1 MIAALT
7 NFVTQTLNL
16 SRFTGPVFDKELRV
30 SSRRKRNYFLRFA
43 YVCLLTGFIAF
54 VWFVT
59 LRIGG
64 STSATYQ
71 VSRMSIIGKYVTTT
85 IVWFQ
90 FIAIQLIA
98 IVMLSNAISDEI
110 YHRTLGLLM
119 TTPVTSLQIVIG
131 KLSSKLLQLV
141 LLLAISL
148 PLLAIVRVMGG
159 VPWDY
164 VVSSLCIT
172 LTAAIF
178 AGSVSLFFSISN
190 RQSHSVIVRTVLV
203 CFLFYIIP
211 LIVMHL
217 LQFAYKVR
225 LSLYYV
231 NPFMAMRYAVT
242 RNMLI
247 PTSAAPIISWPLH
260 CVFMLGL
267 SALLLVVSA
276 FCIRKVGLRQA
287 TGQAGIF
294 LSRRER
300 RIADKKL
307 KTGNDSY
314 AVSRRIR
321 LVKGPPIIWKEI
333 INLWIKNSR
342 MGAIL
347 TTTLAVLILI
357 VAYGYCAYKD
367 LFGHQETHIAFII
380 IYFFFG
386 LLRTA
391 TSSATCI
398 TTEKEART
406 WPILL
411 TTPLTE
417 KQIVFEKIV
426 GSCLAGWAFWFLL
439 AAHLVVF
446 SLAGFISPAAI
457 LPLALLIIS
466 SMLLVSAVGVFFSS
480 CFNRSSI
487 SASVNLILF
496 LGFTAPICCPMP
508 IPVFLVSPLF
518 AAIVILGVTH
528 GWHDIEGPFR
538 HIGSE
543 WGWFGTFLIS
553 WLALVVLVVIYLSLA
568 LGAFAIAVTNI
579 RRRLL

>member
-7 NFVTQTLNL
+7 NFVTQTLSL
-16 SRFTGPVFDKELRV
+16 SRFAGPVLDKELRV

-59 LRIGG
+59 LKIGG
-64 STSATYQ
+64 TTSATYQ
-71 VSRMSIIGKYVTTT
+71 VSRMSIIGNYVTTT

-90 FIAIQLIA
+90 FITIQLIA

-203 CFLFYIIP
+203 CFLFYIVP

-225 LSLYYV
+225 LLLYYV
-231 NPFMAMRYAVT
+231 NPFMAMTYAVT

-260 CVFMLGL
+260 CVFMLSL

-307 KTGNDSY
+307 KTGKVLY
-314 AVSRRIR
+314 AASRRIR
-321 LVKGPPIIWKEI
+321 PVKGPPIIWKEI

-342 MGAIL
+342 LRTIL

-357 VAYGYCAYKD
+357 VGYVYCAYKD

-391 TSSATCI
+391 TSAATCI

-417 KQIVFEKIV
+417 KQIVFEKIA
-426 GSCLAGWAFWFLL
+426 GSCLAGWAFWLLL

-446 SLAGFISPAAI
+446 SLAGFISPGAI

-518 AAIVILGVTH
+518 AAIVILGVTN
-528 GWHDIEGPFR
+528 GWHEIEGPFR
-538 HIGSE
+538 HTGSE